1 MFNAFKYSKQLEE
14 AGFSREQAEIQL
26 QVITEIVE
34 GELAT
39 KQDLKILETGLKQEL
54 ESFRKDITTS
64 FEIKISSV
72 ENKIQQVEYRMII
85 KLGSLLI
92 VGFTT
97 IATLMKIW
105 IAH

>member
-1 MFNAFKYSKQLEE
+1 MFNAFKYTKRLEE

-26 QVITEIVE
+26 QVMTEIVE

-39 KQDLKILETGLKQEL
+39 KQDLKILETSLKQDL
-54 ESFRKDITTS
+54 EILRKDIS
-64 FEIKISSV
+64 NSLEIKTNTL
-72 ENKIQQVEYRMII
+72 ENKMQQLEHRMTI

-105 IAH
+105 LVH